1 MVRAT
6 THAWWWIVGE
16 PDDVTASEEEGAV
29 NVICADRL
37 RGCEVVVG
45 TSGGRGGVEWGSV
58 QETLG
63 GGDLAAVSAVP
74 VQ

>member
-45 TSGGRGGVEWGSV
+45 TSGGRGGGRVGQRPRDVGRW
-58 QETLG
+58 
-63 GGDLAAVSAVP
+63 
-74 VQ
+74 